1 MKEQPQQQ
9 QQQQQRLSQTN
20 ETEYKIIPKKVLKR

>member
-1 MKEQPQQQ
+1 MKEQPQ

-20 ETEYKIIPKKVLKR
+20 ESEYEIIPKKVLKR